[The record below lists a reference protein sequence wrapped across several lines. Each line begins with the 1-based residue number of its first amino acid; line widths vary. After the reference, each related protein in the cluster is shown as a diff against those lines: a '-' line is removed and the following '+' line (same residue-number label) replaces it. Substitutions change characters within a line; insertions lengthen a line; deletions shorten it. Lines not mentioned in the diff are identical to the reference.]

1 MKSVSTFSLTSIIIL
16 IALCTP
22 AYAYLDPGT
31 GSMLLQGLAAA
42 FFGLMFFS
50 RRIIASIK
58 TFFNRSYEDAP
69 DQPAKKPEE

>member
-1 MKSVSTFSLTSIIIL
+1 MKNISTFYLTSIIIL
-16 IALCTP
+16 IVLTTP

-31 GSMLLQGLAAA
+31 GSMILQGLAAA

-58 TFFNRSYEDAP
+58 TYFNRSNKDVS
-69 DQPAKKPEE
+69 DQPTEKPEE